1 MAEYKPKVISLTK
14 RPGQTFGFY
23 LRLEHGEEGHLVRC
37 LDMGGPAELAGMKDG
52 DRIIRVNGTFTDELS
67 HSVVV
72 DLVRNSGASCTFHI
86 LNEASFKKG
95 KAEGVNLSKPQS
107 TSVANG
113 VANPAPNPKLCYLLK
128 SGSEYG
134 FSLRSDK
141 SEPGLFM
148 TAVTP
153 GSVADRAGVKAN
165 DRLLEVNGETVEDST
180 HDQAVDK
187 IRLAGANIMFLLAD
201 EGTDRY
207 YQSKR
212 MKIEACLATTKYLPH
227 KPRIIKI
234 TKGPD
239 GYGFLLRE
247 EPNQTGHFI
256 RDIDRGSPAERSG
269 LKDMDRLVAVD
280 GEDMDSCT
288 HQQVVDKIW
297 QSGKDCCLL
306 VVDKDTDQMYG
317 QGKVSP
323 MLFWEEM
330 KGSNSPPS
338 YTEAINLPAT
348 VQQASQVQVK
358 EEELKPKLCKMERTS
373 AGYGFHLKGI
383 QGIHGQYLEVEKGG
397 AADRAGLNDE
407 DVVMEVNGVNVEQ
420 STHEE
425 VVEIIRD
432 SGSSLEMLVAKKSV
446 YHQLTAKGVSITRL
460 LLEETSCAQVHNQES
475 KEEARPE
482 TPSGPARERIS
493 SVSSSASHNSFD
505 ERL

>member
-212 MKIEACLATTKYLPH
+212 MKIEACLATTK
-227 KPRIIKI
+227 
-234 TKGPD
+234 
-239 GYGFLLRE
+239 
-247 EPNQTGHFI
+247 
-256 RDIDRGSPAERSG
+256 DIDRGSPAERSG

-280 GEDMDSCT
+280 GEDMDSST
-288 HQQVVDKIW
+288 HLQVVDKIW

-358 EEELKPKLCKMERTS
+358 EEELKPKLCRMERTS